1 MRLRVSFGAALALGL
16 AAAPA
21 LAQEEDGCVRSQY
34 AGDQYFPAPAFE
46 GQTRAP
52 AAEASAFAMDV
63 VASDLNHPWAIA
75 FLPDGRMLL
84 TLRPG
89 AMVIVSPDG
98 IVSAPIAN
106 VPEVRQA
113 QLSGMTDLL
122 LDPDFASN
130 RTLYFNMITLA
141 PGEAEPGRNARSVG
155 RVMRARLSEDGTALE
170 DVTLIHE
177 TKAGATRRLV
187 WAPDGTLLVTLGT
200 GLVAAP
206 EPRALDSDIGK
217 VIRINPDGSIP
228 ADNPFAGVAGALPEL
243 YDIGHRDP
251 EGATIN
257 PETGELWTVEH
268 GPRGGDELNRV
279 RPGADYGHGHVS
291 YGRAYDEALIN
302 GGATQEE
309 GIEQPLYFWT
319 PSIGPSG
326 LLFYTGDAFPDWK
339 GDLFLGSM
347 PMKHL
352 VRLELDG
359 ERVVAEEKLL
369 WDLCQRIRDV
379 RQGPDGLLY
388 VLTDED
394 QGQLLRLRPA
404 E

>member
-1 MRLRVSFGAALALGL
+1 MRLCVSFGAALALGL
-16 AAAPA
+16 SSAPV
-21 LAQEEDGCVRSQY
+21 LAQEEDSCVRSQY
-34 AGDQYFPAPAFE
+34 AGDQYFPTPAFE
-46 GQTRAP
+46 GQTQAP
-52 AAEASAFAMDV
+52 AAETSAFALDV
-63 VASDLNHPWAIA
+63 VATDLNHPWAIG
-75 FLPDGRMLL
+75 FLPDGGMLL

-98 IVSAPIAN
+98 TVSDPIAN
-106 VPEVRQA
+106 VPEVQQA

-122 LDPDFASN
+122 LAPDFASS
-130 RTLYFNMITLA
+130 RLIYFNYITMA

-155 RVMRARLSEDGTALE
+155 RVMRARLSDDAAALE

-177 TKAGATRRLV
+177 TKAGATRRLA

-200 GLVAAP
+200 GLVEAP

-217 VIRINPDGSIP
+217 VIRINADGSIP
-228 ADNPFAGVAGALPEL
+228 ADNPFAGVEGALPEL

-251 EGATIN
+251 EGAAIH
-257 PETGELWTVEH
+257 PETGELWTIEH
-268 GPRGGDELNRV
+268 GPRGGDELNRI
-279 RPGADYGHGHVS
+279 RPGADYGHGRVS
-291 YGRAYDEALIN
+291 YGRAYDETPIN
-302 GGATQEE
+302 GGATAEE

-326 LLFYTGDAFPDWK
+326 LAFYTGDAFPEWK
-339 GDLFLGSM
+339 GDLFLGSQ

-359 ERVVAEEKLL
+359 ERVVGEEKLL

-388 VLTDED
+388 VITDED
-394 QGQLLRLRPA
+394 AGQLIRIRPA